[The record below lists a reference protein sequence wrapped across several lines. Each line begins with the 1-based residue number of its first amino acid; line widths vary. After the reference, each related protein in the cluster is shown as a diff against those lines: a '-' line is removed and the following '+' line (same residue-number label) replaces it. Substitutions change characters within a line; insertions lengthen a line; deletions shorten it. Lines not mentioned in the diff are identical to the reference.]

1 MNSLSGVMIVGI
13 TGQTGAG
20 KTTVCEVFQQR
31 GFAVINADMI
41 TRNVQCAGSPCLKE
55 ISECF
60 KEKVITDSGELDRK
74 ALAKLVFSD
83 KSKLE
88 LLNSICYPY
97 ITCEVLKL
105 IREYSVA
112 GNKLILLDAPTLF
125 ESRADDFCDLII
137 SVIANRDSRLERIR
151 RRDGISEEDAIER
164 MQAQLDESF
173 FLNNSDFIINNN
185 KDISYLKSIS
195 REVADKVLMFYRN
208 RCPEFCSEAALY
220 S

>member
-20 KTTVCEVFQQR
+20 KTTICDVFR
-31 GFAVINADMI
+31 EKGFAIINADMI
-41 TRNVQCAGSPCLKE
+41 THTVQCAGSPCLKE

-74 ALAKLVFSD
+74 AMAKIVFSD

-97 ITCEVLKL
+97 ITCEVLNL
-105 IREYSVA
+105 IREYSA
-112 GNKLILLDAPTLF
+112 KGHKFILLDAPTLF

-137 SVIANRDSRLERIR
+137 SVIASEDSRLDRIVN
-151 RRDGISEEDAIER
+151 RDGISRAEALKR
-164 MQAQLDESF
+164 MHSQLDEKF
-173 FLNNSDFIINNN
+173 FINNSDFIIKNN
-185 KDISYLKSIS
+185 KDINYLRSIS
-195 REVADKVLMFYRN
+195 EEVADKVLMFYHKKYSD
-208 RCPEFCSEAALY
+208 FCSEVAL
-220 S
+220 